1 MGPEAGDVPAAAPTA
16 RGPARRAVGMGL
28 SVVLVVVGGIVAFP
42 EGQAPHLRAAAAT
55 TREMSATTTTVILHA
70 DPQARVLST
79 SPPAGATI
87 SPVSDIV
94 VQFSAPIGDDTPDPS
109 LSPQV
114 PGSWVKTGPATI
126 EFRARAYF
134 PPLSRLVLTVPMG
147 TIRAEGRFGR
157 GLGSPYS
164 ATFTVAGGSEL
175 RLQQLLAELDYLP
188 VQFNRSPRPSP
199 PGDTHQISPG
209 GPVVAQ
215 PDGPAIDLESRHPG
229 TVALSAQPGSF
240 SWRYPG
246 VPAQLASLW
255 QPGVETPLVEGA
267 VMAFQSD
274 HGLEDDGVV
283 DAAFLSVLLE
293 AVAARQVGPPAYDY
307 LEVSTSVP
315 ERLSVWRDGRVVFQT
330 LVNTGIPEVP
340 TAAGTYPVYARYLTT
355 TMSGHNPDGSYYSDP
370 GVPYVAYFN
379 GGDAVHGFL
388 RATYGYPQSLGCVEL
403 PYASAAVVF
412 NYDPIGTLVTVS

>member
-1 MGPEAGDVPAAAPTA
+1 M
-16 RGPARRAVGMGL
+16 
-28 SVVLVVVGGIVAFP
+28 
-42 EGQAPHLRAAAAT
+42 
-55 TREMSATTTTVILHA
+55 
-70 DPQARVLST
+70 
-79 SPPAGATI
+79 
-87 SPVSDIV
+87 
-94 VQFSAPIGDDTPDPS
+94 
-109 LSPQV
+109 
-114 PGSWVKTGPATI
+114 
-126 EFRARAYF
+126 
-134 PPLSRLVLTVPMG
+134 
-147 TIRAEGRFGR
+147 
-157 GLGSPYS
+157 
-164 ATFTVAGGSEL
+164 
-175 RLQQLLAELDYLP
+175 
-188 VQFNRSPRPSP
+188 
-199 PGDTHQISPG
+199 
-209 GPVVAQ
+209 VAQ
-215 PDGPAIDLESRHPG
+215 PDGPAINLESRHPG
-229 TVALSAQPGSF
+229 TVALSAQPGRF

-315 ERLSVWRDGRVVFQT
+315 ERLSVWHDGRVVFQT

-403 PYASAAVVF
+403 PYASAAVVS